1 MEDITMQTF
10 GRVDGENFI
19 DEIATYEYEDN
30 YSYRNIYAVLK
41 QKDGKYTIVIQM
53 LADDPDPEAEWPKA
67 IVVAK
72 DIVDENDAIK
82 RCEEMFRLD

>member
-10 GRVDGENFI
+10 GRVDCEKYI

-30 YSYRNIYAVLK
+30 WSNRTIYAVLK
-41 QKDGKYTIVIQM
+41 QCDGNYSIVTQI
-53 LADDPDPEAEWPKA
+53 LTDDPNPEAEWPKA

-72 DIVDENDAIK
+72 DIVDENEAIK

>member
-10 GRVDGENFI
+10 GRVDCEKFI
-19 DEIATYEYEDN
+19 DEIAMYEYEDN
-30 YSYRNIYAVLK
+30 WSNRNIYAVLK
-41 QKDGKYTIVIQM
+41 QRDGNYSIVTQI
-53 LADDPDPEAEWPKA
+53 LTDDPDPEAEWPKA

-72 DIVDENDAIK
+72 DIVDEDEAIK

>member
-1 MEDITMQTF
+1 MEKIMRETF

-30 YSYRNIYAVLK
+30 WSNRTIYAVLK
-41 QKDGKYTIVIQM
+41 QKDGKYTIVTQI
-53 LADDPDPEAEWPKA
+53 LTDDPDPEAEWPKA

-72 DIVDENDAIK
+72 DIVDENEAIK